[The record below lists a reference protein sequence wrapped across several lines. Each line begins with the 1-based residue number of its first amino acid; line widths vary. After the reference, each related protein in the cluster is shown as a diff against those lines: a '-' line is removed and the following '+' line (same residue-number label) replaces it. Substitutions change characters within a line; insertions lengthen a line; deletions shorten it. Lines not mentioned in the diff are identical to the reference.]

1 MALLASHLEQIA
13 LSSKSIAQLEFPPP
27 KSFTNALLGQHE
39 ITTLIRDT
47 EPHERAL
54 FSIDPSAI
62 SRSTQSGSARH
73 PLAENATHGR
83 KSMLPSAQPVK
94 QSAVTRLLGSEMLRE
109 IRQSTS
115 NSARSQERV
124 NIEVLLRGAEKLC
137 QVYTVPGMADKIQ
150 PLRKRH
156 RDISAS
162 VLLLEEKVRQQQSLS
177 DRRNKGLSE
186 DETTDGFADE
196 EFNADSQD
204 TATFTMEDLQAEEA
218 EIRELEARKKLLE
231 DRISGIERDLGG
243 LR

>member
-1 MALLASHLEQIA
+1 M
-13 LSSKSIAQLEFPPP
+13 
-27 KSFTNALLGQHE
+27 LGHHE

-54 FSIDPSAI
+54 FSIDPSAV

-73 PLAENATHGR
+73 PLAENVSHGR
-83 KSMLPSAQPVK
+83 KSVLPSAQPVK

-137 QVYTVPGMADKIQ
+137 QVYTVPGVGDKIQ

-156 RDISAS
+156 REISAS
-162 VLLLEEKVRQQQSLS
+162 VLSLEEKVRQQQSLS
-177 DRRNKGLSE
+177 DRRNKGLSN
-186 DETTDGFADE
+186 DETNDGHAGDDPVV
-196 EFNADSQD
+196 DSQD
-204 TATFTMEDLQAEEA
+204 TAIFTLQDLQAEED
-218 EIRELEARKKLLE
+218 EIRELEARKKILE